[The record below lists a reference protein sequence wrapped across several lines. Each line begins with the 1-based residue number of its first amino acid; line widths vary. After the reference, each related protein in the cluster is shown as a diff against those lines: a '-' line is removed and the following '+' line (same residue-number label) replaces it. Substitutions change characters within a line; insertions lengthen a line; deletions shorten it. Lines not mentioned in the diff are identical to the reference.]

1 MIVNI
6 FAGPGQLVPPL
17 VNVGVTVI
25 VPVIGQVPALVP
37 VKEMSP
43 IPLAARPMPVLLLFQ
58 EYDVVPPPFTVV
70 KETVPVP
77 LLHITVFKG
86 WVTCPV
92 GLTVIVNIFE
102 GPVQLTD
109 P

>member
-1 MIVNI
+1 VIVNI

-37 VKEMSP
+37 VKEMSV
-43 IPLAARPMPVLLLFQ
+43 PLAAKPMPVLLLVQ

-70 KETVPVP
+70 KSTVAVL

-92 GLTVIVNIFE
+92 GFTVMVNIFE
-102 GPVQLTD
+102 VPVQLTD